1 MKHTFKV
8 GRCSRGRLK
17 RPYWMDRFVTDIGV
31 SVSPSGGTF
40 LRKLMLAP
48 IVRPD
53 AWGIWTAHRI
63 VETVCRGDMSFTKRF
78 YVSTRYPLLADDRR
92 SAGRKNIP
100 LGVCVKGVSNQ

>member
-63 VETVCRGDMSFTKRF
+63 VETVCRGDRSFTKRF
-78 YVSTRYPLLADDRR
+78 LCQHALSIVGGR
-92 SAGRKNIP
+92 SPEARDERTFRWC
-100 LGVCVKGVSNQ
+100 LR